1 MPDKYEKDFDGW
13 NQEKQHLHHHG
24 FESLP
29 FHERE
34 VWWCSI
40 GVNVGDEQDGKNEF
54 FERPVLV
61 VKKFN
66 RKIAWVVPMSTKAKE
81 GTYYYQLQ
89 HEGRIFSVILSQ
101 LRLVSVKRFRR
112 FIRKISP
119 KQFAEISRALASF
132 ISTYEKG

>member
-1 MPDKYEKDFDGW
+1 MEQNAGKNFDGW
-13 NQEKQHLHHHG
+13 NKEKKRLHYQSP
-24 FESLP
+24 ETLP

-40 GVNVGDEQDGKNEF
+40 GVNIGDEQEGKNEF

-66 RKIAWVVPMSTKAKE
+66 RKIAWIVPMSTKAKE
-81 GTYYYQLQ
+81 GLYYYQLQ

-119 KQFAEISRALASF
+119 KQFIEITRALTSF
-132 ISTYEKG
+132 LKEYESR